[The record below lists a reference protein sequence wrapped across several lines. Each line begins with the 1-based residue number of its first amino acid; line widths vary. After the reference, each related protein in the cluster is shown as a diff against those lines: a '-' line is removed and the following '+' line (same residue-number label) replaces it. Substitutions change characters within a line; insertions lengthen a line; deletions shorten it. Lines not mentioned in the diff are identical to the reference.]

1 MANEI
6 TTQIVREAEPI
17 ETAKIDLMRAAAGI
31 QMPTLP
37 QFQVAGQQ
45 PLQTEA
51 TRLGAAGIGAYQPF
65 LTAGTQGVAG
75 GMRTIG
81 EAGDILR
88 ASDTRNQFGAAQQAL
103 NQAAVPIQQMGGA
116 AQLATQGYPL
126 IGQGAAGLTAAQEAA
141 GRYSQANLGLAQDY
155 MRQSVGEM
163 GAASPDFTSAQMLM
177 GRGLG
182 QTDIAAQQ
190 AQAAA
195 AQPGFGQG
203 IASLQAGAQQGAG
216 AAIQPGF
223 GQAQG
228 AVQQGIGALSGAAQM
243 YAPGQA
249 QQFMNPYQQQV
260 IDESLR
266 QINRQGDIS
275 RQEMQAQA
283 ARSGAFGGSREG
295 VQRAEME
302 RGLAGQRNA
311 AITGALSQGYQSA
324 AQQAQQAF
332 EAQQGRQLQQAQ
344 GLQSAG
350 GVLGSLAGQQ
360 AGLGLQAAGMQQNV
374 GQAQLAAAGQ
384 QGQLGMQAAGQQA
397 AAGQMGLSAS
407 QQLSQQEAQR
417 LAAEQ
422 TSAQY
427 MGNIG
432 QQFGQQALQQAQIG
446 QGSAGLQGTL
456 AGQTAN
462 LAGMYGNI
470 AGQQANIYGQQ
481 AQLGQ
486 SLGQGIGAL
495 AGQQFGIGAQT
506 AQGLGA
512 LGTQIGNLGVQQAAL
527 GQSGQQMGM
536 ADVNMLYN
544 LGTEQQRAQQAKLDA
559 ERATSMQTS
568 MQPLQKLAFMSDI
581 YKGAPSTQMAMTQ
594 QSTPTPSPFQ
604 QIAGLATGIAGT
616 AAAANRAGL
625 I

>member
-17 ETAKIDLMRAAAGI
+17 ETAKLDLMRSAANI

-88 ASDTRNQFGAAQQAL
+88 ASDTRGQFGAAQEAL
-103 NQAAVPIQQMGGA
+103 NQAALPIQQMGGA

-141 GRYSQANLGLAQDY
+141 GRYSQADLGLAQDY

-195 AQPGFGQG
+195 AQPGFGQ
-203 IASLQAGAQQGAG
+203 
-216 AAIQPGF
+216 
-223 GQAQG
+223 AQG
-228 AVQQGIGALSGAAQM
+228 AIQQGIGALSGAAQM

-350 GVLGSLAGQQ
+350 GVLGSL
-360 AGLGLQAAGMQQNV
+360 
-374 GQAQLAAAGQ
+374 AGQ

-559 ERATSMQTS
+559 ERATAMQTS

-604 QIAGLATGIAGT
+604 QIAGLATGVAGS
-616 AAAANRAGL
+616 AAAASRAGL
-625 I
+625 L

>member
-17 ETAKIDLMRAAAGI
+17 ETTKLDLMRSAANI

-88 ASDTRNQFGAAQQAL
+88 ASDTRGQFGAAQQAL

-141 GRYSQANLGLAQDY
+141 GRYSQADLGLAQDY

-195 AQPGFGQG
+195 AQPGFGQ
-203 IASLQAGAQQGAG
+203 
-216 AAIQPGF
+216 
-223 GQAQG
+223 AQG
-228 AVQQGIGALSGAAQM
+228 AIQQGIGALSGAAQM

-350 GVLGSLAGQQ
+350 GVLGSL
-360 AGLGLQAAGMQQNV
+360 
-374 GQAQLAAAGQ
+374 AGQ

-559 ERATSMQTS
+559 ERATAMQTS

-604 QIAGLATGIAGT
+604 QIAGLATGVAGS
-616 AAAANRAGL
+616 AAAASRAGL
-625 I
+625 L

>member
-17 ETAKIDLMRAAAGI
+17 ETAKLDLMRSAANI

-88 ASDTRNQFGAAQQAL
+88 ASDTRGQFGAAQEAL
-103 NQAAVPIQQMGGA
+103 NQAALPIQQMGGA

-141 GRYSQANLGLAQDY
+141 GRYSQADLGLAQDY

-195 AQPGFGQG
+195 AQPGFGQ
-203 IASLQAGAQQGAG
+203 
-216 AAIQPGF
+216 
-223 GQAQG
+223 AQG
-228 AVQQGIGALSGAAQM
+228 AIQQGIGALSGAAQM

-360 AGLGLQAAGMQQNV
+360 
-374 GQAQLAAAGQ
+374 
-384 QGQLGMQAAGQQA
+384 GQLGMQAAGQQA

-481 AQLGQ
+481 VQLGQ
-486 SLGQGIGAL
+486 SLGL
-495 AGQQFGIGAQT
+495 AGHCQT
-506 AQGLGA
+506 RQRIFSTHRRGRASREA
-512 LGTQIGNLGVQQAAL
+512 LCQRRRSAARLGVAKRELATSQL
-527 GQSGQQMGM
+527 GGQH
-536 ADVNMLYN
+536 
-544 LGTEQQRAQQAKLDA
+544 QQRSANPVGHAQAG
-559 ERATSMQTS
+559 RACQGG
-568 MQPLQKLAFMSDI
+568 
-581 YKGAPSTQMAMTQ
+581 GAVMHYLMPNC
-594 QSTPTPSPFQ
+594 
-604 QIAGLATGIAGT
+604 IK
-616 AAAANRAGL
+616 
-625 I
+625 

>member
-17 ETAKIDLMRAAAGI
+17 ETAKLDLMRSAANI

-88 ASDTRNQFGAAQQAL
+88 ASDTRGQFGAAQEAL
-103 NQAAVPIQQMGGA
+103 NQAALPIQQMGGA

-141 GRYSQANLGLAQDY
+141 GRYSQADLGLAQDY

-195 AQPGFGQG
+195 AQPGFGQ
-203 IASLQAGAQQGAG
+203 
-216 AAIQPGF
+216 
-223 GQAQG
+223 AQG
-228 AVQQGIGALSGAAQM
+228 AIQQGIGALSGAAQM

-350 GVLGSLAGQQ
+350 GVLGSL
-360 AGLGLQAAGMQQNV
+360 
-374 GQAQLAAAGQ
+374 AGQ

-604 QIAGLATGIAGT
+604 QIAGLATGVAGS
-616 AAAANRAGL
+616 AAAASRAGL
-625 I
+625 L